1 MRFRGPRARAIALLI
16 AAFAGGA
23 AHAATKPASSP
34 LLPGANSKEP
44 ISIEADKL
52 NYYDKEQKAVYTGN
66 VVAVQGDSRLTC
78 TVMTI
83 FLAKAEAP
91 AVGSPAAPPG
101 PAAAPAAAS
110 GAPAP
115 GGGSQVKH
123 MDAKGPVT
131 VVSKTQVATG
141 DRGAYDRQDNKVWL
155 FGNVTLSDDG
165 GNVTK
170 GDKLTYD
177 LTTGEAIVEV
187 DPPSGDKRPRVTG
200 VFIQGSGGAVDD
212 ANKQPAA
219 KKDAPATSRDKPKTA
234 TKQAPSGATP
244 LKSSGT

>member
-34 LLPGANSKEP
+34 LLPGANSKVP
-44 ISIEADKL
+44 ISIEA
-52 NYYDKEQKAVYTGN
+52 
-66 VVAVQGDSRLTC
+66 
-78 TVMTI
+78 
-83 FLAKAEAP
+83 
-91 AVGSPAAPPG
+91 
-101 PAAAPAAAS
+101 
-110 GAPAP
+110 
-115 GGGSQVKH
+115 
-123 MDAKGPVT
+123 
-131 VVSKTQVATG
+131 
-141 DRGAYDRQDNKVWL
+141 
-155 FGNVTLSDDG
+155 
-165 GNVTK
+165 
-170 GDKLTYD
+170 DKLTYD

>member
-1 MRFRGPRARAIALLI
+1 VIFCGPRTHAIAFLV
-16 AAFAGGA
+16 AALAGAA
-23 AHAATKPASSP
+23 AHAAAKPSASP

-78 TVMTI
+78 AVMTI

-91 AVGSPAAPPG
+91 AAGAPG
-101 PAAAPAAAS
+101 PAGAPMAAN
-110 GAPAP
+110 GAPAG

-141 DRGAYDRQDNKVWL
+141 DRGAYDKQENKVWL

-200 VFIQGSGGAVDD
+200 VFIQGSGGAADD
-212 ANKQPAA
+212 GNKQPAP
-219 KKDAPATSRDKPKTA
+219 KKDVPANSRDKPKTA
-234 TKQAPSGATP
+234 TKQAPSGAAP